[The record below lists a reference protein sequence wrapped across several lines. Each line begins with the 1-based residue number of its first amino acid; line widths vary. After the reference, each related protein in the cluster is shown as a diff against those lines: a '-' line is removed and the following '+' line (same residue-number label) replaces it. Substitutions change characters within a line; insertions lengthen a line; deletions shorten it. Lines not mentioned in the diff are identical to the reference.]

1 MAADDHED
9 NLGYTGQ
16 LLGGRYFIDRAI
28 GQGAFAIV
36 YHAITEHGEEAAIKI
51 SRTDDRAAI
60 FRFTREVKV
69 MESLPSSPHLVAYKS
84 HGTTPD
90 GRLYLAMEYVPGPTL
105 ADGLR
110 SRPVLAPDEA
120 AACVGQ
126 ISLALQTLHRF
137 QIVHRDLKPSN
148 VLLAKDGLV
157 KLFDFGLVLD
167 SQRMLRMF
175 ESDDLQS
182 MRGQDFAEE
191 IERGIVVGTPEYMAV
206 EQFEDAKATGLER
219 RQTCLAS
226 DVFSAGVILY
236 RLITGRVP
244 FPMRFR
250 GKKPTTREI
259 VDYLQFR
266 TRITTLDLI
275 VPPEIDGPLWNI
287 LSRALSN
294 VPWMRQPNGKAL
306 ADELFGYLLQTRR
319 ASDARPTP
327 LAAPIVHPDTQ
338 VTGPPEPP
346 RRATPPPQTRLTA
359 QELFGDLDLSTS
371 YSFEERPPAA
381 YEEAWDGRR

>member
-1 MAADDHED
+1 
-9 NLGYTGQ
+9 
-16 LLGGRYFIDRAI
+16 
-28 GQGAFAIV
+28 
-36 YHAITEHGEEAAIKI
+36 
-51 SRTDDRAAI
+51 
-60 FRFTREVKV
+60 

-84 HGTTPD
+84 HGTTPE
-90 GRLYLAMEYVPGPTL
+90 GRLFLAMEYVPGPTL

-110 SRPVLAPDEA
+110 TRPVLAPVEA

-126 ISLALQTLHRF
+126 IALALQTLHRF

-167 SQRMLRMF
+167 TQRMLRMF
-175 ESDDLQS
+175 EEEGLPAL
-182 MRGQDFAEE
+182 RGRDFAEE

-206 EQFEDAKATGLER
+206 EQFEDAKAGEGDR

-250 GKKPTTREI
+250 GKKPATKEI

-266 TRITTLDLI
+266 TKITTLDLTA
-275 VPPEIDGPLWNI
+275 PPEIDGALWNI

-306 ADELFGYLLQTRR
+306 ADELFGYLLQAREASGVRFQPR
-319 ASDARPTP
+319 AEPV
-327 LAAPIVHPDTQ
+327 VHEDTL
-338 VTGPPEPP
+338 VTGPPPELPSGPP
-346 RRATPPPQTRLTA
+346 PPPQTRLTA
-359 QELFGDLDLSTS
+359 QELFGDLDLSS
-371 YSFEERPPAA
+371 SFSMEERPPA
-381 YEEAWDGRR
+381 YEDGNWDGRR